1 MKRVVLISTLLIT
14 LGLSLQ
20 ACSQAAP
27 AAQTPSVSAT
37 KTTSAATAV
46 TLPTVV
52 LPTTVPELSLGI
64 SGSGEVKAAQDA
76 DLVFIVQG
84 TVAEVLVKEGE
95 TVKKDAVLA
104 RLDTRSFDQQI
115 QQAEAQVALAQAQES
130 ALTEGARALDIAA
143 AKAQVAQAQAGLTA
157 VQQGPKK
164 QDIEQAQAALDAAQI
179 NLQATRDRLS
189 FTKTQSELQMQQAT
203 ETLTQAQ
210 ARFSQASY
218 NWQTAKETGN
228 DPVVPEVTSSTGKKA
243 ENKLSDGQ
251 LENYYAQ
258 YVQAEAALRQAEKSV
273 ELARVAYESARQAEV
288 TGIQA
293 AEQQVR
299 QAGLALDKIKL
310 PADKDK
316 VAAAQAAL
324 AQARAAQDR
333 LNPNPRESQKAQVSA
348 GIAQAQAALELARI
362 NRERAEIRAPF
373 DGVAA
378 IVNISPGDPS
388 STGTQAAIR
397 IVDISNLHVDV
408 QISDVDIG
416 KVSSGQPAEVR
427 VDALPDKV
435 FKGRVGYISPTA
447 TSLGTIRTFLVR
459 IELDEQEG
467 LRAGMSARVD
477 ILDK

>member
-1 MKRVVLISTLLIT
+1 MKRTVFPVSMIVLIA
-14 LGLSLQ
+14 GLALQ
-20 ACSQAAP
+20 ACSQPAP
-27 AAQTPSVSAT
+27 AAETPAARAAN
-37 KTTSAATAV
+37 TSAATAAP
-46 TLPTVV
+46 LPTIA

-95 TVKKDAVLA
+95 PVKKDTVLA

-115 QQAEAQVALAQAQES
+115 QQAEAQVALAQAQEA
-130 ALTEGARALDIAA
+130 ALSEGGRALDIAA
-143 AKAQVAQAQAGLTA
+143 AKAQVAQAQAALAA

-164 QDIEQAQAALDAAQI
+164 QDIEQAQAAVDAAQI

-189 FTKTQSELQMQQAT
+189 FTKTQSELSMQQAT

-210 ARFSQASY
+210 ARYSQAKY
-218 NWQTAKETGN
+218 NWETAKETGK
-228 DPVVPEVTSSTGKKA
+228 DPIVPEVASATGKSD
-243 ENKLSDGQ
+243 NKLSDGQ

-258 YVQAEAALRQAEKSV
+258 FVQAEASLRQAEKSV
-273 ELARVAYESARQAEV
+273 ELARVAFESARQAEV

-310 PADKDK
+310 PPDKDK
-316 VAAAQAAL
+316 LAAAQAAL

-333 LNPNPRESQKAQVSA
+333 LNPNPRDSQKSQVAA

-373 DGVAA
+373 DGIVA
-378 IVNISPGDPS
+378 IVNVSPGDPS
-388 STGTQAAIR
+388 STGTAPAIR
-397 IVDISNLHVDV
+397 MVDTSNLHVDV

-416 KVSSGQPAEVR
+416 KVSSGQAAEVR

-459 IELDEQEG
+459 IELDEQAG
-467 LRAGMSARVD
+467 LRAGMSARVE
-477 ILDK
+477 ILEK

>member
-1 MKRVVLISTLLIT
+1 MKRTVFPISIIVLIV
-14 LGLSLQ
+14 GLALQ
-20 ACSQAAP
+20 ACSQPAPETETP
-27 AAQTPSVSAT
+27 AASAAN
-37 KTTSAATAV
+37 TSAATAAP
-46 TLPTVV
+46 LPTIV
-52 LPTTVPELSLGI
+52 LPTAAPELSLGI

-84 TVAEVLVKEGE
+84 TVAEVLAKEGE
-95 TVKKDAVLA
+95 MVTKDTVLA

-115 QQAEAQVALAQAQES
+115 QQAEAQVALAQAQEA
-130 ALTEGARALDIAA
+130 ALSEGGRALDIVA
-143 AKAQVAQAQAGLTA
+143 AKAQVAQAQAALAA

-164 QDIEQAQAALDAAQI
+164 QDIEQAQAAVDAAQI

-189 FTKTQSELQMQQAT
+189 FTKTQSELSMQQAT

-210 ARFSQASY
+210 ARYAQAKY
-218 NWQTAKETGN
+218 NWETAKETGN
-228 DPVVPEVTSSTGKKA
+228 DPIVPEIASANGKSA
-243 ENKLSDGQ
+243 NKLSDGQ

-258 YVQAEAALRQAEKSV
+258 FIQAEASLRQAEKSV
-273 ELARVAYESARQAEV
+273 ELARVAFESARQAEV

-310 PADKDK
+310 PPDKDK
-316 VAAAQAAL
+316 LAAAQAAL

-333 LNPNPRESQKAQVSA
+333 LNPNPRDSQKSQVAA

-373 DGVAA
+373 DGIVA
-378 IVNISPGDPS
+378 IVNVSPGDPS
-388 STGTQAAIR
+388 STGTAPAIR
-397 IVDISNLHVDV
+397 LVDTSNLHVDV

-416 KVSSGQPAEVR
+416 KVSSGQAAEVR

-459 IELDEQEG
+459 IELDEQAG

-477 ILDK
+477 ILEK